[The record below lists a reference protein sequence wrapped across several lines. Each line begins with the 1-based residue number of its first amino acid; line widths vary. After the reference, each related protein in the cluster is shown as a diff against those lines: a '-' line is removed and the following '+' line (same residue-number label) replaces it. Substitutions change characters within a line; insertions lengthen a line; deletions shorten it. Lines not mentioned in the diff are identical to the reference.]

1 MSSFNQKPGIPKY
14 RNDGKGRDTYI
25 SFSNGGFS
33 NYPYS
38 RSYRQDFYE
47 INIRRNH
54 PDLYKRRPIIKY
66 NMDGKGRDYFIHQ
79 NILSEHCKLKDN
91 EDFPHILRNGIEINP
106 NYFNKSYRRSKFE
119 KNLINRIFYGKCQGV
134 KDRLMQPKVKFNKK
148 GKVLKYNLT
157 SPGFAENKN
166 AEDILNNN
174 NTDMTNMN
182 RINNG
187 NFITNLDAS
196 SNNNKKKSMSM
207 NKKRKYLIKKFS
219 EGSEADLFK
228 GIKSLYLFN
237 HKRNW
242 FKETGLPLLD

>member
-1 MSSFNQKPGIPKY
+1 MSSINKRPGMPRY

-91 EDFPHILRNGIEINP
+91 EDFPHILRNGVEINP
-106 NYFNKSYRRSKFE
+106 IYFNKSYRRSKFE

-148 GKVLKYNLT
+148 SKVLKYNLT
-157 SPGFAENKN
+157 SPGFVENKN
-166 AEDILNNN
+166 TMDILNNN
-174 NTDMTNMN
+174 NNTYMTNMN
-182 RINNG
+182 RTNPG
-187 NFITNLDAS
+187 NFIKNLKTD
-196 SNNNKKKSMSM
+196 SNKIKSISI
-207 NKKRKYLIKKFS
+207 NKKRKFIIKKNNEDNEIDIFR
-219 EGSEADLFK
+219 

-237 HKRNW
+237 HKRKWLN
-242 FKETGLPLLD
+242 ETGLPLLD

>member
-1 MSSFNQKPGIPKY
+1 MSSINQRPGIPTY

-25 SFSNGGFS
+25 SFSNGGFR

-38 RSYRQDFYE
+38 RLYKQDFYE

-91 EDFPHILRNGIEINP
+91 EDFPHILRNGVEINP
-106 NYFNKSYRRSKFE
+106 NNFNKSYRRSKFE
-119 KNLINRIFYGKCQGV
+119 KKLINRIFYGKCQGV

-157 SPGFAENKN
+157 SPGFVENKK
-166 AEDILNNN
+166 AEDILNNTN
-174 NTDMTNMN
+174 IDMINMY
-182 RINNG
+182 RTNNG
-187 NFITNLDAS
+187 NFIKNLKATS
-196 SNNNKKKSMSM
+196 IKTKSMSI
-207 NKKRKYLIKKFS
+207 NKKRKYIIKKNS
-219 EGSEADLFK
+219 EGNEADIYK

-237 HKRNW
+237 HKRKW